1 MELVIRDRLIS
12 TDLMTILETAK
23 RESSSGLFDQIVRKG
38 DHIWVTCPYHKNGHE
53 RHASCTIYDGDNESI
68 KVPKGTFYC
77 FTCKESGSI
86 GKLIGECFN
95 ESKSW
100 GEQWILD
107 RFGDTYIKSNIEL
120 EPIEF
125 DRNIRGNTILDD
137 SLLENYTV
145 SYDYL
150 NKRKI
155 SNEIIDKFEIKY
167 DPNKKQVIFPLR
179 DEKGNL
185 VGLTKRNTEYKKYE
199 LPKVVYKPVY
209 LLYYIE
215 KEKVAEVYITESQIN
230 SLTLESWGYR
240 SVALLG
246 TGSKYQYNLLNN
258 SGIKHFIIALDPDEA
273 GIKGTKKLCDAL
285 NNNCFISVVLYKD
298 KTKDINDL
306 TKEEFDNLTVVDKCE
321 FLNLFNSGKLLNK

>member
-12 TDLMTILETAK
+12 TDLMTILETAR

-38 DHIWVTCPYHKNGHE
+38 DHSWVTCPYHKNGHE

-95 ESKSW
+95 ESKTW

-107 RFGDTYIKSNIEL
+107 RFGDTYIKSNVEL

-199 LPKVVYKPVY
+199 LPKVVYKPIY
-209 LLYYIE
+209 LLYYIIDNNI
-215 KEKVAEVYITESQIN
+215 KEVYVCESQIN
-230 SLTLESWGYR
+230 ALYLWSLGYPAI
-240 SVALLG
+240 ALLG
-246 TGSKYQYNLLNN
+246 TGSHYQYDLLNK
-258 SGIKHFIIALDPDEA
+258 SGILFYHLCFDGDEA
-273 GIKGTKKLCDAL
+273 GDKGIKNFLKNINKNSITDVIQLPRG
-285 NNNCFISVVLYKD
+285 
-298 KTKDINDL
+298 KDINDL
-306 TKEEFDNLTVVDKCE
+306 NEEEINILIHKH
-321 FLNLFNSGKLLNK
+321 